1 MAWML
6 DQQIRTAI
14 AERRLLQ
21 LTYKGKIRI
30 VEPHDYGVL
39 GGKTRLFVYQLRVV
53 GEIESAKTRGWRLLD
68 VDRITPCDALE
79 QTFPGSRGASH
90 EDHHEWEVVYA
101 RVK

>member
-1 MAWML
+1 MV
-6 DQQIRTAI
+6 DGPIRTAI

-21 LTYKGKIRI
+21 LTYQGKTRI
-30 VEPHDYGVL
+30 VEPHDYGVRS
-39 GGKTRLFVYQLRVV
+39 GKTRLFVYQLRVV

-68 VDRITPCDALE
+68 VDGITRCNALE

-90 EDHHEWEVVYA
+90 QDHHEWEVVYA